1 MPKASLIIAFYNKI
15 DFLKLVLAG
24 CERQTMKDFEVIIA
38 DDGSRPEIVAEINQ
52 IKEASPL
59 NIQHIWHEDDGWRKN
74 EMLNKAVVASKSDY
88 LVFVDGDCIPHSRFI
103 EEHYLQRE
111 ENTCLTGRRVNL
123 SQKISNQLNPTNIK
137 AGFLENNS
145 FKLIWDSLF
154 GDSNQV
160 EKSFYVKASWL
171 RNFLN
176 RKERD
181 ISGCNFSLHKKDLM
195 NINGFDERYRA
206 PAWGED
212 IDIHYRLKLKQVIM
226 KSVLNICINYHLYHK
241 KLDRESPNE
250 QIFNEVVKEQKAV
263 TDYGIIQSV

>member
-145 FKLIWDSLF
+145 F
-154 GDSNQV
+154 Q
-160 EKSFYVKASWL
+160 
-171 RNFLN
+171 
-176 RKERD
+176 
-181 ISGCNFSLHKKDLM
+181 
-195 NINGFDERYRA
+195 INLGLPF
-206 PAWGED
+206 W
-212 IDIHYRLKLKQVIM
+212 
-226 KSVLNICINYHLYHK
+226 
-241 KLDRESPNE
+241 
-250 QIFNEVVKEQKAV
+250 
-263 TDYGIIQSV
+263 